1 MNLRALLLFTGLL
14 YSTLATGQI
23 NRYEVGVEGGPSL
36 TYLRG
41 NEFLEELNDPTIGFS
56 GGLTFQ
62 YNFPKIVS
70 LRTNVSF
77 ERKGAITK
85 SNFTDSNG
93 NPIGEFTIRTNFE
106 YLTLPILARVS
117 FGKKFKFFANL
128 GPYFGFLIKQT
139 FVTEGTEQFPGGTSD
154 NTENDKR
161 FDAGLSGGI
170 GGSATVKGRFII
182 TLEARHNLGLYN
194 VSKVPVVNDGS
205 ILTNSTN
212 LLIGIAYGLGAIN
225 GDQNNP

>member
-1 MNLRALLLFTGLL
+1 MTRPALLLFIGQLL
-14 YSTLATGQI
+14 YCTLATGQI
-23 NRYEVGVEGGPSL
+23 NKFELGIEGGPSL

-41 NEFLEELNDPTIGFS
+41 NEVLKEINDPTIGFS
-56 GGLTFQ
+56 GGVTFQ

-77 ERKGAITK
+77 ERKGSVVK
-85 SNFTDSNG
+85 SNFTDANG
-93 NPIGEFTIRTNFE
+93 NPMGEFKVYTNFE
-106 YLTLPILARVS
+106 YLTLPVLARVS
-117 FGKKFKFFANL
+117 FGKKFKFFTNV

-139 FVTEGTEQFPGGTSD
+139 FVTEETDQFQGGTSD

-161 FDAGLSGGI
+161 FDVGLSGGI
-170 GGSATVKGRFII
+170 GGSLTVKGKFVI

-194 VSKVPVVNDGS
+194 VSKVPVANDGS

-212 LLIGIAYGLGAIN
+212 LLIGFAYGFGARTEEKK
-225 GDQNNP
+225 